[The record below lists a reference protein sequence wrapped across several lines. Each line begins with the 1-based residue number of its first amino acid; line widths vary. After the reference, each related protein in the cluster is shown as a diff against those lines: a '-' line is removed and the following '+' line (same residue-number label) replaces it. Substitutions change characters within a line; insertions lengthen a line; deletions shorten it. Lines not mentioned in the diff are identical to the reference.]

1 MFGERSFIMLHKL
14 LSKIFPQIMYGNIW
28 DYMQMNHL
36 SKSMLFKMLVY
47 KCNFLLEFLL
57 KINANFSQFY
67 CNKNLHYLYIVKTY
81 YVLEIQRT
89 INKSTTAV
97 KLNLYFFKSFFTLIT
112 PKILFY
118 CANYL
123 CAICIYALFF

>member
-1 MFGERSFIMLHKL
+1 MLHKL

-36 SKSMLFKMLVY
+36 SKSMSFKMLVY
-47 KCNFLLEFLL
+47 KCNFLLKFLL

-81 YVLEIQRT
+81 YMLETQRT

-97 KLNLYFFKSFFTLIT
+97 KLNLYFFKSVFTLIT

-123 CAICIYALFF
+123 CAICICALFF